1 MEFNSFLENTA
12 AGAVIAKSAATDAEA
27 DKISYSLAGT
37 GSELFKVDEKGTVT
51 LAGSLDFE
59 SAKSYELTLVA
70 DDGVNKVSTVFTVN
84 VGDVNEAP
92 VVSAKV
98 EATAFAENIAKG
110 TTIATASAKDEDSD
124 KITYSLGGTGSE
136 NFSIDAD
143 GKVTLASDLDYETTT
158 SYEITIIA
166 SDGSTSSKETITI
179 NVSDVDEFAL
189 ALSSTSPAI
198 NEGVST
204 GTQVATSTLTQQ
216 DSASVTYSLSGT
228 GSDKFAISSSGV
240 ITTAAAMDYE
250 TTSSYSLTV
259 TVTDGTNTDTETIN
273 ITINDLT
280 LNTLA
285 TTLAN
290 SGAALA
296 ESSSSGTAVASS
308 SINNPDSETITY
320 TLSGTGSSNFSVD
333 SSGNVTTNG
342 TLDFETAK
350 SYALTLTATAG
361 STSVTD
367 TFTVNVGNVEELNSA
382 VLRYSAAY
390 NSASRT
396 GFSATATRG
405 PSGSSLPAYYLEQV
419 GTTASSVITD
429 VDNVSNNSVPVEIA
443 GGSALN
449 WRYFFPIDTAGAGQY
464 AFAPNSASVD
474 AKYKSLLGTNVT
486 TTISNSEVI
495 TAGRFSGG
503 NFWFMATDKAASNI
517 NYTSALGGEGLN
529 VRFNYNDYHNA
540 WTAANAELSKS
551 IYT

>member
-1 MEFNSFLENTA
+1 MKPPL
-12 AGAVIAKSAATDAEA
+12 
-27 DKISYSLAGT
+27 
-37 GSELFKVDEKGTVT
+37 
-51 LAGSLDFE
+51 
-59 SAKSYELTLVA
+59 LTH
-70 DDGVNKVSTVFTVN
+70 
-84 VGDVNEAP
+84 
-92 VVSAKV
+92 
-98 EATAFAENIAKG
+98 
-110 TTIATASAKDEDSD
+110 
-124 KITYSLGGTGSE
+124 
-136 NFSIDAD
+136 
-143 GKVTLASDLDYETTT
+143 
-158 SYEITIIA
+158 
-166 SDGSTSSKETITI
+166 
-179 NVSDVDEFAL
+179 
-189 ALSSTSPAI
+189 
-198 NEGVST
+198 
-204 GTQVATSTLTQQ
+204 
-216 DSASVTYSLSGT
+216 
-228 GSDKFAISSSGV
+228 
-240 ITTAAAMDYE
+240 
-250 TTSSYSLTV
+250 LTV

-273 ITINDLT
+273 ISINDLT
-280 LNTLA
+280 INTLA

-333 SSGNVTTNG
+333 SSGNVTTNA

-419 GTTASSVITD
+419 GTTATSVITD

-503 NFWFMATDKAASNI
+503 NFWFMATDKAATDISYTSSVGGSFASSDKALIIWNWNSNLQYDGSVQGSFQDLFDDRNITYDVVKHTGSFPTNLDDYRVIVDMRNFVGSDSSSGTHGAAIATWLQTSDRVFIGISNDPCCTNNQQYFANYYTQILNNIGDSSVTSSNI
-517 NYTSALGGEGLN
+517 FIQLQMSIIVLPAMQLTHYGFTSPNYNNNYKHNTSQNLILDTSMGVSLTTTSDDGYSSALLYLRDDTNSQTLSDVVLFADVN
-529 VRFNYNDYHNA
+529 VSLLFV
-540 WTAANAELSKS
+540 WLVEMQ
-551 IYT
+551 